1 MASAGLQA
9 AYPWMG
15 QGEDDPFLKC
25 AKAFGGDAAAVRDWA
40 AGAGIPCDFNPAVPS
55 AAFPCAFVPA
65 VREVLGESANVLEQ
79 QPDGSFCMREVG
91 LRELAI
97 LDSRKY

>member
-1 MASAGLQA
+1 MYKRQ
-9 AYPWMG
+9 
-15 QGEDDPFLKC
+15 DDPFLKC

-65 VREVLGESANVLEQ
+65 VREACPSAVLGESANVLEQ

>member
-25 AKAFGGDAAAVRDWA
+25 AKAFGGDAAA
-40 AGAGIPCDFNPAVPS
+40 GIPCDFNPAVPS

-65 VREVLGESANVLEQ
+65 VREACPSAVLGESANVLEQ

>member
-25 AKAFGGDAAAVRDWA
+25 AKAFGGD
-40 AGAGIPCDFNPAVPS
+40 FNPAVPS

-65 VREVLGESANVLEQ
+65 VREACPSAVLGESANVLEQ

>member
-1 MASAGLQA
+1 
-9 AYPWMG
+9 MG

-40 AGAGIPCDFNPAVPS
+40 AG
-55 AAFPCAFVPA
+55 
-65 VREVLGESANVLEQ
+65 VLGESANVLEQ